1 MIIMLWLLSNITMDT
16 SIFMVVVMHSVLF
29 VGISMVMMTAQTNGL
44 NQLPRNLYPDGTALM
59 NTLQQVSGAIGTAVA
74 ITIMSTSQTAY
85 LKNATDLLDPETL
98 SASLTAG
105 VQDAFIFGLI
115 LAIVGLIMSLFIKK
129 A

>member
-1 MIIMLWLLSNITMDT
+1 
-16 SIFMVVVMHSVLF
+16 
-29 VGISMVMMTAQTNGL
+29 
-44 NQLPRNLYPDGTALM
+44 M

-85 LKNATDLLDPETL
+85 LKNATDIMDPETL